1 MNYVDTHTHLDGEE
15 FRDDLP
21 QVIARAKAVGVSKVF
36 LPAINLSSVESIQNV
51 CRTYPDYAY
60 PMIGLHPE
68 EVKADFREVLAKM
81 RAILERNLAEPGQDA
96 RYIAIGEIGLDFYWS
111 REFKQEQLEAFE

>member
-36 LPAINLSSVESIQNV
+36 LPAINLSSVESIKNV
-51 CRTYPDYAY
+51 SRTYPDYAY
-60 PMIGLHPE
+60 PMIGLLPE
-68 EVKADFREVLAKM
+68 
-81 RAILERNLAEPGQDA
+81 
-96 RYIAIGEIGLDFYWS
+96 
-111 REFKQEQLEAFE
+111 